1 MQLAR
6 HCFTSVAEVSD
17 PGSKTETI
25 SGKSIVKQGISL
37 SKYKSSSA
45 VRREESSNKNYSLF
59 KSVSF
64 LFSVFYS
71 KDLSNFSFFFSKF
84 LQVVHP
90 FLLCFDWLFELFL
103 FCDWLFR
110 IVRLHTQ
117 TVRI

>member
-6 HCFTSVAEVSD
+6 HCFTSVVEVSD

-71 KDLSNFSFFFSKF
+71 KDLSNFSFFFQNF
-84 LQVVHP
+84 YR
-90 FLLCFDWLFELFL
+90 LCIL
-103 FCDWLFR
+103 FCCVLIGCLSFFCFV
-110 IVRLHTQ
+110 IGCSE
-117 TVRI
+117 